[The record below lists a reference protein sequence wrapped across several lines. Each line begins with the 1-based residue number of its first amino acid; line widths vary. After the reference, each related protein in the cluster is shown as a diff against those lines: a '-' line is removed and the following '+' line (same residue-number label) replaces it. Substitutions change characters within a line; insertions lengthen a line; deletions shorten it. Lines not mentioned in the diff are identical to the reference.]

1 MSRPTLF
8 AFAHGA
14 GLMGEAGPEGIFPLR
29 RGADGK
35 LGVVAKLAGAGMVF
49 SPTYNNTIIND
60 GTNGLMGPQA
70 LKMMHEISKQAARDL
85 LMEQQRD
92 GGMMRA

>member
-1 MSRPTLF
+1 
-8 AFAHGA
+8 
-14 GLMGEAGPEGIFPLR
+14 MGEAGPEGIFPLR

-49 SPTYNNTIIND
+49 SPNYNVNITND
-60 GTNGLMGPQA
+60 GSNGQLGP
-70 LKMMHEISKQAARDL
+70 EAARAIYELGKQGAQDFFQQ
-85 LMEQQRD
+85 QQRD